1 MLASYLL
8 LLIIGLS
15 ATVLGMKIREE
26 VYRIAV
32 VFSGGMLLAMGFILA
47 PSPVQIGF
55 VLLLLGLMHLI
66 YSSAKIL
73 DECE

>member
-8 LLIIGLS
+8 LLIVGLS
-15 ATVLGMKIREE
+15 AIILGMKIREE

-32 VFSGGMLLAMGFILA
+32 VFSGGMLLAMGLILA

-55 VLLLLGLMHLI
+55 GLLLLGLVYI
-66 YSSAKIL
+66 YSPTKIL
-73 DECE
+73 D

>member
-32 VFSGGMLLAMGFILA
+32 VFSGGMLLAMGLILA
-47 PSPVQIGF
+47 PSPVQIGII
-55 VLLLLGLMHLI
+55 LLLLGLMHLYI
-66 YSSAKIL
+66 PQPKY
-73 DECE
+73 